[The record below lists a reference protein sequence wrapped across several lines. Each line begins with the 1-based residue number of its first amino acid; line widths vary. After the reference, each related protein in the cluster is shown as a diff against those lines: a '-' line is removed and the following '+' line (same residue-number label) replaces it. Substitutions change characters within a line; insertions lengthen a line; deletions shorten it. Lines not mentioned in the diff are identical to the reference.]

1 MKKTVAVLALQG
13 AFEEHCQMLDSLGA
27 ESLLIRSSED
37 WKDFERR
44 FREGERVGMV
54 IPGGEST
61 AMLRI
66 MRDQNILLSI
76 REAVKDGLPV
86 FGTCAGMI
94 ILAKEVVNDSRERL
108 ATMNIKVL
116 RNAYG
121 RQLGSF
127 YTESTVKLGD
137 ESYIIPMTFIRA
149 PYITEVSE
157 GVEVLAVVDGN
168 IVAAREQNQL
178 VCSFHPEL
186 NTDTHFHEFFLK
198 MF

>member
-1 MKKTVAVLALQG
+1 
-13 AFEEHCQMLDSLGA
+13 MLDSLGA

-37 WKDFERR
+37 WKDFESR

-94 ILAKEVVNDSRERL
+94 LLAKEVVNDSRERL

-127 YTESTVKLGD
+127 YTESTVRLGD

>member
-94 ILAKEVVNDSRERL
+94 LLAKEIVNDSRERL

-127 YTESTVKLGD
+127 YTESTVRLGD
-137 ESYIIPMTFIRA
+137 KSYIIPMTFIRA

>member
-1 MKKTVAVLALQG
+1 MKRTVAVLALQG

-27 ESLLIRSSED
+27 ESLLIRSSAD

-94 ILAKEVVNDSRERL
+94 LLAKEVVNDSRERL

>member
-94 ILAKEVVNDSRERL
+94 LLAKEVVNDSRERL

-127 YTESTVKLGD
+127 YTESTVRLGD

>member
-44 FREGERVGMV
+44 FREGEHVGMV

-94 ILAKEVVNDSRERL
+94 LLAKEVVNDSRERL

-127 YTESTVKLGD
+127 YTESIVRLGD

>member
-94 ILAKEVVNDSRERL
+94 LLAKEVVNDSRERL

-127 YTESTVKLGD
+127 YTESTVRLGD

-157 GVEVLAVVDGN
+157 DVEVLAVVDGN

>member
-1 MKKTVAVLALQG
+1 MKQTVAVLALQG
-13 AFEEHCQMLDSLGA
+13 AFEEHCQMLNSLGA

-37 WKDFERR
+37 WKTFENR

-66 MRDQNILLSI
+66 MRDQNILLAI

-94 ILAKEVVNDSRERL
+94 LLAKEVVNDSRERL

-127 YTESTVKLGD
+127 YTESAVKLDG
-137 ESYIIPMTFIRA
+137 ESVVVPMTFIRA

-168 IVAAREQNQL
+168 IVAAREENQL

>member
-94 ILAKEVVNDSRERL
+94 LLAKEVVNDSRERL

-127 YTESTVKLGD
+127 YTESTVRLGD
-137 ESYIIPMTFIRA
+137 ESYVIPMTFIRA

-186 NTDTHFHEFFLK
+186 NTDTHFHKFFLK

>member
-94 ILAKEVVNDSRERL
+94 LLAKEVVNDSRERL

>member
-94 ILAKEVVNDSRERL
+94 LLAKEVVNDSRERL

-127 YTESTVKLGD
+127 YTESIVRLGD

>member
-1 MKKTVAVLALQG
+1 MKQTVAVLALQG
-13 AFEEHCQMLDSLGA
+13 AFEEHCQKLNSLGA

-37 WKDFERR
+37 WKTFEKR

-66 MRDQNILLSI
+66 MRDQNILLAI

-94 ILAKEVVNDSRERL
+94 LLAKEVVNDSRERL

-127 YTESTVKLGD
+127 YTESAVKLGG
-137 ESYIIPMTFIRA
+137 ESVVVPMTFIRA

-168 IVAAREQNQL
+168 IVAAREENQL

>member
-1 MKKTVAVLALQG
+1 MKQTVAVLALQG
-13 AFEEHCQMLDSLGA
+13 AFEEHCQMLNSLGA

-37 WKDFERR
+37 WKTFEKR

-66 MRDQNILLSI
+66 MRDQNILLAI
-76 REAVKDGLPV
+76 REAVKDGLPA

-94 ILAKEVVNDSRERL
+94 LLAKEVVNDSRERL

-127 YTESTVKLGD
+127 YTESAVKLGG
-137 ESYIIPMTFIRA
+137 ESVVVPMTFIRA

-168 IVAAREQNQL
+168 IVAAREENQL

>member
-1 MKKTVAVLALQG
+1 
-13 AFEEHCQMLDSLGA
+13 MLDSLGA
-27 ESLLIRSSED
+27 ESLLIRSSAD

-44 FREGERVGMV
+44 FRDGERVGMV

-94 ILAKEVVNDSRERL
+94 LLAKEVVNDSRERL

-127 YTESTVKLGD
+127 YTESTVRLGD

>member
-13 AFEEHCQMLDSLGA
+13 AFEEHCQMLDSLEA

-94 ILAKEVVNDSRERL
+94 LLAKEVVNDSRERL

-127 YTESTVKLGD
+127 YTESTVRLGD

>member
-27 ESLLIRSSED
+27 ESLLIRSSAD

-44 FREGERVGMV
+44 FREGDRVGMV

-94 ILAKEVVNDSRERL
+94 LLAKEVVNDSRERL

-127 YTESTVKLGD
+127 YTESTVRLGD

>member
-94 ILAKEVVNDSRERL
+94 LLAKEVVNDSRERL

-127 YTESTVKLGD
+127 YTESTVRLGD
-137 ESYIIPMTFIRA
+137 ESNIIPMTFIRA

>member
-86 FGTCAGMI
+86 LGTCAGMI
-94 ILAKEVVNDSRERL
+94 LLAKEVVNDSRERL

-127 YTESTVKLGD
+127 YTESTVRLGD

>member
-94 ILAKEVVNDSRERL
+94 LLAKEIVNDSRERL

>member
-27 ESLLIRSSED
+27 ESLLIRSPED

-94 ILAKEVVNDSRERL
+94 LLAKEVVNDSRERL

>member
-44 FREGERVGMV
+44 FREGEHVGMV

-94 ILAKEVVNDSRERL
+94 LLAKEVVNDSRERL

-157 GVEVLAVVDGN
+157 DVEVLAVVDGN

>member
-1 MKKTVAVLALQG
+1 MKQTVAVLALQG
-13 AFEEHCQMLDSLGA
+13 AFEEHCQMLNSLGA

-37 WKDFERR
+37 WKTFEKR

-66 MRDQNILLSI
+66 MRDQNILLAI

-94 ILAKEVVNDSRERL
+94 LLAKEVVNDSRERL

-127 YTESTVKLGD
+127 YTESAVKLGG
-137 ESYIIPMTFIRA
+137 ESVVVPMTFIRA

-168 IVAAREQNQL
+168 IVAAREENQL

>member
-1 MKKTVAVLALQG
+1 MKQTVAVLALQG
-13 AFEEHCQMLDSLGA
+13 AFEEHCQMLNSLGA

-37 WKDFERR
+37 WKTFEKR

-66 MRDQNILLSI
+66 MRDQNILLAI
-76 REAVKDGLPV
+76 REAVKDGLPA

-94 ILAKEVVNDSRERL
+94 LLAKEVVNDSRERL

-127 YTESTVKLGD
+127 YTESAVKLGG
-137 ESYIIPMTFIRA
+137 ESVVVPMTFIRA

-168 IVAAREQNQL
+168 IVAAREENQL

-186 NTDTHFHEFFLK
+186 NTDTHFYEFFLK

>member
-1 MKKTVAVLALQG
+1 MKQTVAVLALQG
-13 AFEEHCQMLDSLGA
+13 AFEEHCQMLNSLGA

-37 WKDFERR
+37 WKTFEKR

-66 MRDQNILLSI
+66 MRDQNILLAI
-76 REAVKDGLPV
+76 REAVKDGLPA

-94 ILAKEVVNDSRERL
+94 LLAKEVVNDSRERL

-127 YTESTVKLGD
+127 YTESAVKLGG
-137 ESYIIPMTFIRA
+137 ESVVVPMTFIRA

-168 IVAAREQNQL
+168 IVAAREENQL

-186 NTDTHFHEFFLK
+186 NTDTHFHEFVLK
-198 MF
+198 MC

>member
-27 ESLLIRSSED
+27 ESLLIRSSAD

-94 ILAKEVVNDSRERL
+94 LLAKEVVNDSRERL

>member
-13 AFEEHCQMLDSLGA
+13 AFEEHCQMLDSLGT

-44 FREGERVGMV
+44 FREGECVGMV

-94 ILAKEVVNDSRERL
+94 LLAKEVVNDSRERL

-127 YTESTVKLGD
+127 YTESTVRLGD

-149 PYITEVSE
+149 PYITEVSD

>member
-27 ESLLIRSSED
+27 ESLLIRSSAD

-94 ILAKEVVNDSRERL
+94 LLAKEVVNDSRERL

-127 YTESTVKLGD
+127 YTESTVRLGD

>member
-37 WKDFERR
+37 WKNFERR

-94 ILAKEVVNDSRERL
+94 LLAKEVVNDSRERL

>member
-94 ILAKEVVNDSRERL
+94 LLAKEVVNDSRERL

-137 ESYIIPMTFIRA
+137 ESHIIPMTFIRA

-157 GVEVLAVVDGN
+157 GVEVLAVEDGN